1 MTGSEIFK
9 FDVRI
14 RERMLRKGTLSEGE
28 VGKHLESLSDVAA
41 QGEDLVLRQ
50 PALHRHDEGA
60 ARMTKSVPPP
70 PRSVPPPA
78 SAPASA
84 TDGAEG
90 EDDIDDD
97 DWGENP

>member
-1 MTGSEIFK
+1 MTGSEIFR

-28 VGKHLESLSDVAA
+28 VGKHLEALSDVAA
-41 QGEDLVLRQ
+41 HGEDLVLRQ

-60 ARMTKSVPPP
+60 ARTKSVPPA
-70 PRSVPPPA
+70 PRSVPPP
-78 SAPASA
+78 SSTTP
-84 TDGAEG
+84 GAGNEG
-90 EDDIDDD
+90 GEGIDDD

>member
-9 FDVRI
+9 YDVRI

-28 VGKHLESLSDVAA
+28 VGKHLESLSDVAS
-41 QGEDLVLRQ
+41 QGEDMVLRQ
-50 PALHRHDEGA
+50 PALHRHDDGPKL
-60 ARMTKSVPPP
+60 TKSVPPA

-84 TDGAEG
+84 IDGAEG
-90 EDDIDDD
+90 ADDVDDD

>member
-14 RERMLRKGTLSEGE
+14 RERMLRKGTLSEAE
-28 VGKHLESLSDVAA
+28 VGKHLESLSDVGS

-50 PALHRHDEGA
+50 PALHRHDDSGPK
-60 ARMTKSVPPP
+60 MTKSVPPV

-78 SAPASA
+78 SAPAS
-84 TDGAEG
+84 TIDDGEG
-90 EDDIDDD
+90 DLDDD

>member
-14 RERMLRKGTLSEGE
+14 RERMLRKGTLSEAE
-28 VGKHLESLSDVAA
+28 VGKHLEGLSDVAG

-50 PALHRHDEGA
+50 PALHRHDESGA
-60 ARMTKSVPPP
+60 SRTKSVPP
-70 PRSVPPPA
+70 PRSVPPPV
-78 SAPASA
+78 STAPVAV
-84 TDGAEG
+84 DEGG
-90 EDDIDDD
+90 EDIDD

>member
-9 FDVRI
+9 LDVRI
-14 RERMLRKGTLSEGE
+14 RERMLRKGNLSEAE
-28 VGKHLESLSDVAA
+28 VGKHLEGLSDVAA

-50 PALHRHDEGA
+50 PALHRHDDA
-60 ARMTKSVPPP
+60 SNRKSVPPA

-78 SAPASA
+78 SSTTP
-84 TDGAEG
+84 GAGNEG
-90 EDDIDDD
+90 GGDLDD

>member
-14 RERMLRKGTLSEGE
+14 RERMLRKGTLSEAE

-50 PALHRHDEGA
+50 PALHRHDDA
-60 ARMTKSVPPP
+60 PKLTKSVPPP
-70 PRSVPPPA
+70 PPRSVAPPPA
-78 SAPASA
+78 STAP
-84 TDGAEG
+84 GAIDDG

>member
-14 RERMLRKGTLSEGE
+14 RERMLRKGTLSEAE
-28 VGKHLESLSDVAA
+28 VGKHLESLSDVGS

-50 PALHRHDEGA
+50 PALHRHDDA
-60 ARMTKSVPPP
+60 SKMTKSVPPL

-78 SAPASA
+78 SAPA
-84 TDGAEG
+84 GAVDDG
-90 EDDIDDD
+90 EDDLDD

>member
-50 PALHRHDEGA
+50 PALHRHDDGPK
-60 ARMTKSVPPP
+60 MTKSVPPP

-78 SAPASA
+78 SSPASA
-84 TDGAEG
+84 IEGAEG
-90 EDDIDDD
+90 EDIDDD

>member
-1 MTGSEIFK
+1 MTGSESFK

-14 RERMLRKGTLSEGE
+14 RERMLRKGTLSEAD
-28 VGKHLESLSDVAA
+28 VGKHLEGLSDVAA

-60 ARMTKSVPPP
+60 RKSVPPA
-70 PRSVPPPA
+70 PRSVPPPM
-78 SAPASA
+78 SAPPSAAS
-84 TDGAEG
+84 EG
-90 EDDIDDD
+90 EGGADIDDD